1 MVYDLMLGMDDV
13 SWTVVNTFHDEH
25 NAKMAANVLTA
36 VTSPKW
42 QVMVLDRDVDD
53 RLKCES
59 EGERDV

>member
-1 MVYDLMLGMDDV
+1 MVYDLMLGMDNV
-13 SWTVVNTFHDEH
+13 SWIVVNTFHDEQQ
-25 NAKMAANVLTA
+25 AKFAANVLTE

-42 QVMVLDRDVDD
+42 QVMVLNRDVDD